1 MLIAKKQNKV
11 IALFLVV
18 ALFFTLIP
26 TTKVHAQTISVD
38 GSLIEVQQL
47 NSNTFQFIE
56 GDFTETIQLTKNNLT
71 TSEITITNNN
81 TNETITLTYNKNNNT
96 LYSSKTG
103 KTVDFSNVVSSDD
116 QISTLAAGDVMTKK
130 ISYKQIK
137 DSLGTAG
144 TIAGVAGI
152 VIVILTAGGLNVATT
167 VTVLTTILGG
177 VSGLISDCMKGSSSH
192 GLKITLKSSI
202 RKTTKNGKVY
212 SYEVWSITSVAKY

>member
-1 MLIAKKQNKV
+1 MLIAKRQNRV

-26 TTKVHAQTISVD
+26 TTKVHAQTISVN

-47 NSNTFQFIE
+47 NSNTVQFVDGNLI
-56 GDFTETIQLTKNNLT
+56 ETIQLTKNNLT

-103 KTVDFSNVVSSDD
+103 KTVDFSNVISSDD
-116 QISTLAAGDVMTKK
+116 QISTLAAGDVKTKK
-130 ISYKQIK
+130 VSYKQIK

-144 TIAGVAGI
+144 TLASIAGLLI
-152 VIVILTAGGLNVATT
+152 LILTNAGLNIITT
-167 VTVLTTILGG
+167 VASLTTILGT
-177 VSGLISDCMKGSSSH
+177 VSGVISNYMKGSSLH
-192 GLKITLKSSI
+192 GLKLTLKSSI

-212 SYEVWSITSVAKY
+212 SYEVWSITSVTKY